1 MIVLIGSR
9 KDKGSDF
16 GANLITLS
24 DSLQDG
30 QMVRQPV
37 RKICILKGGIDAVK
51 VEHPELLTKSPKQ
64 QTEVSMIDQ
73 FAKYVKKHRNAA
85 PARESDPI

>member
-1 MIVLIGSR
+1 MLIGSR
-9 KDKGSDF
+9 KDKGSEF

-51 VEHPELLTKSPKQ
+51 VEHPELLTKSPK
-64 QTEVSMIDQ
+64 
-73 FAKYVKKHRNAA
+73 
-85 PARESDPI
+85 

>member
-1 MIVLIGSR
+1 MLIGSR

-30 QMVRQPV
+30 QMRQPV

-64 QTEVSMIDQ
+64 QTEQSMIDQ

-85 PARESDPI
+85 PARESDPM